1 MFHFCKLPL
10 RTTASEFHQDR
21 VQAKYPGALKEGA
34 GSVMDTRNTK
44 HLPRADHLGPQGFSL
59 QTHHNTSQYSDDGN
73 IFLAYLSPA

>member
-34 GSVMDTRNTK
+34 GSVMDTRNINTYPE
-44 HLPRADHLGPQGFSL
+44 LIILARRAFLYKC
-59 QTHHNTSQYSDDGN
+59 TIICRN
-73 IFLAYLSPA
+73 IPMMGIFF